1 VAPAGQLS
9 MPKPELQLSNPDKLE
24 ITNYKHQI
32 SNKFQITITK
42 SQIRPKANCLEFVI
56 CYLKFLIA
64 DTPGPDLTLNESGR

>member
-24 ITNYKHQI
+24 ITNYKH
-32 SNKFQITITK
+32 QITITK

-64 DTPGPDLTLNESGR
+64 DTPGPDITLNESGR